1 MQLPKDPLDPLD
13 PLDRLRSLRR
23 RPERARGLGDDL
35 AVAMHSMKKIS
46 ASEQAAS
53 DAWAAVVPD
62 TIGDC
67 TRIGG
72 LRAGKLIVLVPSS
85 AHRHVVDRWLGSGG
99 LSSLQ
104 ALARVP
110 IGSVVL
116 KISSELG

>member
-1 MQLPKDPLDPLD
+1 MQLPKDPLD